1 MEIIIT
7 RNDIDLNNTYFGFEI
22 GQNYDYIN
30 KDFYTFGDIILLEKT
45 SFTFKKDKDIIN
57 IYINPLTNKTYSL
70 NSENK
75 VVNND
80 SNTINSYIE
89 DMISVSDLFEKY
101 KDINNHDYDDLIDKF
116 KDRVVVPRELFF
128 DNLSEITNLKNH
140 IDEYREN
147 KKIKVRKISET

>member
-7 RNDIDLNNTYFGFEI
+7 RNDIDLNNIYFGFEI

-30 KDFYTFGDIILLEKT
+30 KDFYTYGDIILLEKT

-57 IYINPLTNKTYSL
+57 IYINPLTNKTYYL

-80 SNTINSYIE
+80 PNTINSYIE
-89 DMISVSDLFEKY
+89 NMISVSDLFEEY
-101 KDINNHDYDDLIDKF
+101 KDINNHVYNDLIDRF
-116 KDRVVVPRELFF
+116 KDQVVPRRLFF
-128 DNLSEITNLKNH
+128 DNLSEITDLKNY
-140 IDEYREN
+140 IDEYKEN
-147 KKIKVRKISET
+147 QKIKVRKILET